1 MGKSYRPYLPDQE
14 FLLPPSLRDWLP
26 ENHLVYFV
34 SDVIDN
40 LNLSA
45 MDAVYGEEQ
54 RGQPPYDPRMMTKLL
69 VYGYCVGVFSSRRLQ
84 QRLAEDIAFRVLAAG
99 NAPNFRTI
107 SDFRKIHLPTL
118 ESLFQQVLKI
128 ALAAGALKLGRVAL
142 DGTKVKA
149 SASKHKA
156 MSYDRMQE
164 KERQIRAEVR
174 ELLAQAEAADAE
186 EDALYGA
193 DQRGDE
199 WPEELQRRETRLQK
213 IREAK
218 RALEVRAR
226 QTAEKDGKPAE
237 EVKQAQPAAKDQ
249 YNFTDPESRIMMG
262 SDGIIQ
268 GYNAQAAVE
277 PALQLIV
284 GQSVTPAANDKEQI
298 EPMVQVIEQ
307 QSGQRPDGLLA
318 DSGYCSEKN
327 LEHLETADKSGHKI
341 DAYIATG
348 KQKHGEHRQ
357 PCPRGPLP
365 QPATRV
371 ERMKRKLQTKAGRAV
386 YAARKTMVEPV
397 FGQIKQARGFRPFL
411 LRGLVKVRGEWA
423 LVCLTHNIL
432 KLHRLIYE

>member
-69 VYGYCVGVFSSRRLQ
+69 VYGYCVGVFSSRRIQ

-107 SDFRKIHLPTL
+107 SDFRRIHLPTL
-118 ESLFQQVLKI
+118 ESLFEQILKI
-128 ALAAGALKLGRVAL
+128 ALEAGAMKLGRVAL

-156 MSYDRMQE
+156 MSYDRIQD

-193 DQRGDE
+193 EQRGDE
-199 WPEELQRRETRLQK
+199 WPEELQRRETRLKK

-218 RALEVRAR
+218 RALEARAR

-237 EVKQAQPAAKDQ
+237 EVKQAKPADKDQ

-262 SDGIIQ
+262 SEGFVQ

-307 QSGQRPDGLLA
+307 QSGQRPNGLLA

-327 LEHLETADKSGHKI
+327 LEHLETADKAGHKI

-348 KQKHGEHRQ
+348 KQKHGEYRQ

-365 QPATRV
+365 QQATRV

-397 FGQIKQARGFRPFL
+397 FGQIKQARGFRQFL

-432 KLHRLIYE
+432 KLYRLIYE